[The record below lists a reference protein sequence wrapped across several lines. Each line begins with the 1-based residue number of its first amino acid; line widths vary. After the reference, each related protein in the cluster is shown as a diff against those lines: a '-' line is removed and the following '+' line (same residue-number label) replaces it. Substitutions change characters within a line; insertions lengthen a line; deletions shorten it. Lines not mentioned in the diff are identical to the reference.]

1 MHDAALTD
9 LLQAASEMA
18 QGTSPEE
25 FEVDLGDF
33 LPRFYEDVAPED
45 LVGKDPIDVVGPATN
60 MLRLGAN
67 RPQGT
72 AVVDVFT
79 PTVAHNEWTS
89 GHTVVQVI
97 TDDMPFLLDSVVAA
111 ITEGGQS
118 LHLVAHP
125 IFAVRRDAAGA
136 LKEVVPG
143 PVEDAGEGTIRESW
157 IHLEIDLATDPA
169 AHAALEKRL
178 LSVLE
183 DVRQAVEDWPRMT
196 NTALTLADQLRADP
210 PATIEARRVQE
221 AADFLQWLGEGN
233 FTFLGYREYDL
244 VRDPDPV
251 ALRSQPGS
259 GLGLLRSD
267 TSESQSFSELPP
279 EVRKHATEHR
289 ILVLTKAN
297 TRSTVHRPVR
307 LDYVG
312 VKRFDDAGEVIGE
325 HRFIGLFTSSTYN
338 QSVLQIPVLRRRV
351 DELFELTG
359 FASGTHSGKDLLQ
372 FCETYPRDDFF
383 QTDAAELFPIARAV
397 LQIHQRRRTRLFTRP
412 DRYGRYVSCLVYLPR
427 DRYNTKVRERI
438 QKTLLDAYGGQT
450 VDHTALLTESV
461 LARLHMVVHMPPGVP
476 IPQVDTA
483 ALENELAQVVRSWDD
498 HLAQSLLTAAGE
510 ERAGDLFARYENGFP
525 EAYKEDVTAR
535 EAVADIQSLESVD
548 DTGIAVSLSQPAV
561 AESLRDRL
569 VTIHRVGPSISL
581 AEVIPILGGF
591 GVEVLDE
598 RPYRVTASDGV
609 ERHIYD
615 FGIRLPDGELP
626 DEDTFTQRFS
636 EAFQAC
642 WLHNADSDRLN
653 TLVTAGGLDWREV
666 ATVRAWVEYARQI
679 GSPFSAQYMIEVLL
693 AHTEIVKMLVALFA
707 ARHHP
712 VDHDAKRAKELHAQ
726 VLAALDDVASLDD
739 DRVIRQLLG
748 IGLAVLR
755 TNYYQT
761 VDGRPKPWL
770 SFKIDPREV
779 PGMPLPAPM
788 FEIFVTS
795 PRVSGVHLRFG
806 RVARGGLRWSDRRE
820 DFRTEVLGLVKAQM
834 VKNAV
839 IVPVGS
845 KGGFVV
851 KNPPPMSNREAFM
864 AEGVA
869 CYRTFISGLLDLTDN
884 LVSGKVVPP
893 PDLHRRDGDDTYL
906 VVAADKGTATFS
918 DIANSVAGDYGFWLG
933 DAFAS
938 GGSVGYDHKA
948 MGITARGAWESVK
961 RHFLEL
967 GLDTQSE
974 DFTVVGI
981 GDMSGDVFGNG
992 MLLSEHIKLVVAF
1005 DHRDIF
1011 LDPDPDPARS
1021 FVERRRLF
1029 ELARSSW
1036 QDYDRG
1042 LISEGGGV
1050 YSRSLKSIPI
1060 TPQVAQVLGLD
1071 PAVRS
1076 MTPNDLLHAV
1086 LQAPVDLLWNGGIGT
1101 YVRSSV
1107 ESNADV
1113 GDKANDPI
1121 RVTGAQLRCRVVG
1134 EGGNLGLTQL
1144 GRIEAAEHGVH
1155 LNTDAIDNS
1164 AGVDTSDH
1172 EVNIK
1177 ILLDRIVHDGDLTVK
1192 QRNELLAAMTED
1204 VADLVLANNYWQNML
1219 LSNGR
1224 SQQGA
1229 LLPVH
1234 QRLMSSLENRG
1245 LLDRDIEF
1253 LPSDEQIAA
1262 RMQEGRGLSSPELS
1276 VLLAWSKIALT
1287 DDLMTTNVDTDDWA
1301 QTALAGYF
1309 PPDLQSRYGDR
1320 LDEHPLRKE
1329 IVVTMLANDI
1339 VNHGGIT
1346 FVHRTIEETGASVEE
1361 VARAYVAVRQIFDMD
1376 GAWEEIEALD
1386 RVAPTAAQNAM
1397 YLELRRLLDRAVRW
1411 VLTTRGGV
1419 LDATKL
1425 IADIRPVVESLSPLV
1440 PEMLMGTE
1448 RHRLEQLSAHFVALG
1463 APEPLAMR
1471 VAACLDQYSLMDI
1484 ADMAAREKQDPE
1496 AIARLYFAVSE
1507 TFGVDALLTQIS
1519 HLDRSDRWSALARA
1533 AVRQDLY
1540 AAQAGLTV
1548 RMLRRTDPQASP
1560 KDRIAAFAKA
1570 NPEGLARARAT
1581 LAEINADGSPSL
1593 ATVSVALR
1601 VLRNVS
1607 QQGV

>member
-510 ERAGDLFARYENGFP
+510 ALWWELNGDPVQPIRPRRPMHKTLSRGGSLGAAVTDPMELYAWLVRNLERLIEELRY
-525 EAYKEDVTAR
+525 
-535 EAVADIQSLESVD
+535 
-548 DTGIAVSLSQPAV
+548 
-561 AESLRDRL
+561 
-569 VTIHRVGPSISL
+569 H
-581 AEVIPILGGF
+581 EV
-591 GVEVLDE
+591 
-598 RPYRVTASDGV
+598 RPGRVTLWVSY
-609 ERHIYD
+609 RH
-615 FGIRLPDGELP
+615 GE
-626 DEDTFTQRFS
+626 F
-636 EAFQAC
+636 
-642 WLHNADSDRLN
+642 
-653 TLVTAGGLDWREV
+653 
-666 ATVRAWVEYARQI
+666 
-679 GSPFSAQYMIEVLL
+679 
-693 AHTEIVKMLVALFA
+693 
-707 ARHHP
+707 
-712 VDHDAKRAKELHAQ
+712 
-726 VLAALDDVASLDD
+726 
-739 DRVIRQLLG
+739 
-748 IGLAVLR
+748 
-755 TNYYQT
+755 
-761 VDGRPKPWL
+761 
-770 SFKIDPREV
+770 
-779 PGMPLPAPM
+779 
-788 FEIFVTS
+788 
-795 PRVSGVHLRFG
+795 
-806 RVARGGLRWSDRRE
+806 
-820 DFRTEVLGLVKAQM
+820 
-834 VKNAV
+834 
-839 IVPVGS
+839 
-845 KGGFVV
+845 
-851 KNPPPMSNREAFM
+851 
-864 AEGVA
+864 
-869 CYRTFISGLLDLTDN
+869 
-884 LVSGKVVPP
+884 
-893 PDLHRRDGDDTYL
+893 
-906 VVAADKGTATFS
+906 
-918 DIANSVAGDYGFWLG
+918 
-933 DAFAS
+933 
-938 GGSVGYDHKA
+938 
-948 MGITARGAWESVK
+948 
-961 RHFLEL
+961 
-967 GLDTQSE
+967 
-974 DFTVVGI
+974 
-981 GDMSGDVFGNG
+981 
-992 MLLSEHIKLVVAF
+992 
-1005 DHRDIF
+1005 
-1011 LDPDPDPARS
+1011 
-1021 FVERRRLF
+1021 
-1029 ELARSSW
+1029 
-1036 QDYDRG
+1036 
-1042 LISEGGGV
+1042 
-1050 YSRSLKSIPI
+1050 
-1060 TPQVAQVLGLD
+1060 
-1071 PAVRS
+1071 
-1076 MTPNDLLHAV
+1076 
-1086 LQAPVDLLWNGGIGT
+1086 
-1101 YVRSSV
+1101 
-1107 ESNADV
+1107 
-1113 GDKANDPI
+1113 
-1121 RVTGAQLRCRVVG
+1121 
-1134 EGGNLGLTQL
+1134 
-1144 GRIEAAEHGVH
+1144 
-1155 LNTDAIDNS
+1155 
-1164 AGVDTSDH
+1164 
-1172 EVNIK
+1172 
-1177 ILLDRIVHDGDLTVK
+1177 
-1192 QRNELLAAMTED
+1192 
-1204 VADLVLANNYWQNML
+1204 
-1219 LSNGR
+1219 
-1224 SQQGA
+1224 
-1229 LLPVH
+1229 
-1234 QRLMSSLENRG
+1234 
-1245 LLDRDIEF
+1245 
-1253 LPSDEQIAA
+1253 
-1262 RMQEGRGLSSPELS
+1262 
-1276 VLLAWSKIALT
+1276 
-1287 DDLMTTNVDTDDWA
+1287 
-1301 QTALAGYF
+1301 
-1309 PPDLQSRYGDR
+1309 
-1320 LDEHPLRKE
+1320 
-1329 IVVTMLANDI
+1329 
-1339 VNHGGIT
+1339 
-1346 FVHRTIEETGASVEE
+1346 
-1361 VARAYVAVRQIFDMD
+1361 
-1376 GAWEEIEALD
+1376 
-1386 RVAPTAAQNAM
+1386 RVAPTRLAPPTERFDMLIEA
-1397 YLELRRLLDRAVRW
+1397 LRPCLRRCWIPKAAAERMH
-1411 VLTTRGGV
+1411 
-1419 LDATKL
+1419 L
-1425 IADIRPVVESLSPLV
+1425 IADD
-1440 PEMLMGTE
+1440 LMPRTETQLGLFDPAGQAEQAEAVARLKEQVNE
-1448 RHRLEQLSAHFVALG
+1448 RHGRFMLRSAATL
-1463 APEPLAMR
+1463 PLKAIYR
-1471 VAACLDQYSLMDI
+1471 
-1484 ADMAAREKQDPE
+1484 DP
-1496 AIARLYFAVSE
+1496 AN
-1507 TFGVDALLTQIS
+1507 G
-1519 HLDRSDRWSALARA
+1519 HDRSERFEFF
-1533 AVRQDLY
+1533 
-1540 AAQAGLTV
+1540 
-1548 RMLRRTDPQASP
+1548 
-1560 KDRIAAFAKA
+1560 RID
-1570 NPEGLARARAT
+1570 NCR
-1581 LAEINADGSPSL
+1581 DG
-1593 ATVSVALR
+1593 
-1601 VLRNVS
+1601 
-1607 QQGV
+1607 